1 MLKPTSPH
9 IHPKFKLNG
18 LSYPSAEEL
27 LNFADGLIEQ
37 GDDYEVSMASFSE
50 EWLSFDDTVVVKT
63 SGATGTPKEIVI
75 FKELMINSAKATGAY
90 FKTGEGT
97 KALLCLS
104 SDFIAGKMMLV
115 RAMVLGWD
123 LHVVAPEK
131 NALTEYDNSY
141 DFVAMVPY
149 QLHHSIDA
157 LDKVKKLIIGGG
169 SISAE
174 LEAKLQDKQTE
185 VFATY
190 GMTETITHVA
200 VRRINGFAKSEVFSA
215 LPNVKFSM
223 DERGCLVIDAPSV
236 SLERVITNDLI
247 ELYSSLSFI
256 WLGRHDNIINSGGI
270 KIRPEELEA
279 KLSAHLKVPFIIAS
293 EKDVELGE
301 RVILVLE
308 CPTGD
313 EPQDYSAA
321 LSALHSFERPKKIYT
336 LSQFT
341 YTETGKI
348 KRGDVLQVLDRYKKI

>member
-1 MLKPTSPH
+1 LKPASPH

-18 LSYPSAEEL
+18 LPYPSAEEL

-37 GDDYEVSMASFSE
+37 GADYEVSMASFLE

-63 SGATGTPKEIVI
+63 SGATGTPKEIVLL
-75 FKELMINSAKATGAY
+75 KEQMINSAKATGAY
-90 FKTGEGT
+90 FKAGEGT

-131 NALTEYDNSY
+131 DALTEYDNPY

-157 LDKVKKLIIGGG
+157 LDKVKKLIVGGG

-174 LEAKLQDKQTE
+174 LEAKLQHKQTE

-200 VRRINGFAKSEVFSA
+200 VRRINGFAKSDVFSA

-223 DERGCLVIDAPSV
+223 DQRGCLVIDAPNV
-236 SLERVITNDLI
+236 SSERVVTNDLV
-247 ELYSSLSFI
+247 ELHSSLSFM

-308 CPTGD
+308 SPTGAV
-313 EPQDYSAA
+313 PQDYPKA
-321 LSALHSFERPKKIYT
+321 LSALLSFERPKKIYT
-336 LSQFT
+336 LSQFP

-348 KRGDVLQVLDRYKKI
+348 KRGDVLQVLGRYKKN